1 MQRIKIFILISIFN
15 FSNISFGQTTH
26 SKMKC
31 DSVFSI
37 SYNDFEKIATESL
50 KLLENKNLGSIKI
63 SEHQIM
69 IRVYNTILTHQ
80 KNDKKLN
87 SKKIKSLE
95 RIMSDREYIKKM
107 LKVFPKWVPNRG
119 MGIYFNAL
127 NIELGGAP
135 CSWSRYF
142 IK

>member
-1 MQRIKIFILISIFN
+1 MQRIRIFILISIFN
-15 FSNISFGQTTH
+15 FSNISFGQTTR

-63 SEHQIM
+63 SEHQKM

-95 RIMSDREYIKKM
+95 KIMSDRE
-107 LKVFPKWVPNRG
+107 
-119 MGIYFNAL
+119 
-127 NIELGGAP
+127 
-135 CSWSRYF
+135 
-142 IK
+142 